1 MSCNF
6 NPLNRGQLIFFLFS
20 LQAVLIVF
28 PATTF
33 AETPSTNKPA
43 NYSAVAISIDVKGR
57 ITDQQGQALEGI
69 TVSVKGSARAT
80 STNADGIFVLN
91 RVDENAT
98 LVVTGV
104 SIYSIEIPVNR
115 RVQIDVVVQT
125 RSAEQTEVVV
135 TALGITRR
143 SKTLV
148 YATQTVKPSELT
160 EVRDANNVLNSFQ
173 GKIANATISQGSG
186 GVGSG
191 ARIVMRGNRSIQGSS
206 NALIVV
212 DGVPFNNST
221 TSSAGSDFGSIQS
234 SDGAS
239 NINPDDIASV
249 TVLRGASAAALYGSQ
264 AGNGVIIITTKKG
277 IKDKVSVTLNS
288 GVVTES
294 PFALPDFQNSY
305 GQGNSGILDASSGES
320 WGEKLNGQSYVN
332 YLGKQSVYSAEPDN
346 VRDFF
351 RKGLSL
357 NNSLAISGGT
367 EKAQTYFS
375 YTNNVMQGIIPAN
388 NLTRHT
394 VNLRVSN
401 QITSRLS
408 TDVKITYINQI
419 IRNRPRTGE
428 ENAPVLDIYQI
439 PRNVSLND
447 AKLYDTID
455 NIGLPRPV
463 SFPSTLNSI
472 YQNPYWM
479 INRTSINE
487 GRDRLIGFL
496 SAKYKLT
503 DWLNITARANLDR
516 TRTNVQ
522 NSMSEGTKI
531 FTKAGFGGEYIEQ
544 NVVLT
549 DQWYDAILQGNN
561 TITKDVKVNYN
572 VGFIFQDRKFDARSI
587 SAGGLNIPNNFSLSF
602 AQSAIPSADF
612 TQVQTQSGFAQV
624 NLSYKD
630 AVFIDGSVRNDWDSR
645 LPGSHSYLYSSLGLS
660 VVLSDLTKLPAA
672 VSFLKTSI
680 NYAEVGNGG
689 QFGLLNS
696 VYAYESGGTGAG
708 YLSRS
713 ATLPIAGLKPE
724 IVKNFEVGAEARFI
738 DDRIGFTATYYNS
751 NSFNQ
756 LLLVSLPVGTGY
768 VNQYI
773 NAGNIQNR
781 GFELVVTGS
790 PLRTTNFNWDL
801 SLNFALNRNKVVA
814 LSEDVKVF
822 YLGGSRAA
830 TPKVEEGKQYGDLSS
845 LTWQK
850 DTKGNYVVDADG
862 KPLLTTEEEY
872 LGNFNPKETIGFTNT
887 FTYKKASL
895 RILLDGRIGGTIVS
909 GTEMNLAFSGI
920 TKATENYREGNWS
933 LGGVDADGAA
943 VNKTITSQD
952 FWQVASGKRA
962 GAGSFFAYDATSFR
976 VREVSLGYALIEKN
990 TSFIKTLRLSLVA
1003 RNLLWLYRG
1012 SSQMDIPGLGKRK
1025 MWFDPDMSLGNG
1037 NYQGIEY
1044 GTMPSTR
1051 SFGLNLQAIF

>member
-1 MSCNF
+1 MSCDFNF
-6 NPLNRGQLIFFLFS
+6 LNRRPLILFVLFLH
-20 LQAVLIVF
+20 ANLIVLQPNVF
-28 PATTF
+28 G
-33 AETPSTNKPA
+33 ETPSA
-43 NYSAVAISIDVKGR
+43 NRSGSNSAVAASIDIRGTV
-57 ITDQQGQALEGI
+57 TDQQGQTLEGI
-69 TVSVKGSARAT
+69 TISVKGSDKAT
-80 STNADGIFVLN
+80 STNASGIFALKG
-91 RVDENAT
+91 VDENAT
-98 LVVTGV
+98 LVISGV
-104 SIYSIEIPVNR
+104 SIISTEVPVNSR
-115 RVQIDVVVQT
+115 TQIDIVVET
-125 RSAEQTEVVV
+125 RSDEQTAVVV

-143 SKTLV
+143 AKTLV

-173 GKIANATISQGSG
+173 GKIANASISQGSG

-191 ARIVMRGNRSIQGSS
+191 ARIVLRGNRSIQGSS

-212 DGVPFNNST
+212 DGVPFNNTT
-221 TSSAGSDFGSIQS
+221 TSRAGSDFGSIQS

-239 NINPDDIASV
+239 NINPDDIASI

-277 IKDKVSVTLNS
+277 TKDKVSVTLNS
-288 GVVTES
+288 GIVTES

-305 GQGNSGILDASSGES
+305 GQGNSGILDPSSGES
-320 WGEKLNGQSYVN
+320 WGEKMSGQSFVN
-332 YLGKQSVYSAEPDN
+332 YLGRQSTYSAAPDN
-346 VRDFF
+346 VREFF
-351 RKGLSL
+351 RRGVSF
-357 NNSLAISGGT
+357 NNSLAVSGGT

-394 VNLRVSN
+394 VNIRVSN

-408 TDVKITYINQI
+408 TDVKVTYVNQI

-428 ENAPVLDIYQI
+428 ENSPVLDIYQI
-439 PRNVSLND
+439 PRNIPLDD
-447 AKLYDTID
+447 AKIYDSID
-455 NIGLPRPV
+455 NLGLPRPV

-487 GRDRLIGFL
+487 GRDRLIGFI
-496 SAKYKLT
+496 SAKYKFT
-503 DWLNITARANLDR
+503 DWLNLTARANLDK
-516 TRTNVQ
+516 TRTLMQ

-531 FTKAGFGGEYIEQ
+531 FTRAGFGGEYIEQ

-561 TITKDVKVNYN
+561 SIANDFKASYN

-587 SAGGLNIPNNFSLSF
+587 AAGGLNIPNNFSMSF
-602 AQSAIPSADF
+602 AQSPIPSADF
-612 TQVQTQSGFAQV
+612 TQIQTQSGFAQLT
-624 NLSYKD
+624 LSYKD
-630 AVFIDGSVRNDWDSR
+630 AVFVDGSVRNDWDSR
-645 LPGSHSYLYSSLGLS
+645 LPGSHSFLYSSLGLS
-660 VVLSDLTKLPAA
+660 AVLSDMVKLPS
-672 VSFLKTSI
+672 VISFLKASV

-696 VYAYESGGTGAG
+696 VYAYEAGGTGAG
-708 YLSRS
+708 YLSRG

-724 IVKNFEVGAEARFI
+724 IVKNLEVGAEVRFI
-738 DDRIGFTATYYNS
+738 NDRIGFTATYYKS

-773 NAGNIQNR
+773 NAGNIQNK
-781 GFELVVTGS
+781 GFELVITGA
-790 PLRTTNFNWDL
+790 PIRTANFNWDL
-801 SLNFALNRNKVVA
+801 SLNFALNRNKVIA
-814 LSEDVKVF
+814 LSDDVKVF

-830 TPKVEEGKQYGDLSS
+830 TPKVEEGGQYGDLSS

-850 DTKGNYVVDADG
+850 DTKGNYVVSPDG
-862 KPLLTTEEEY
+862 KPVLTSDEEY
-872 LGNFNPKETIGFTNT
+872 LGNFSPRETVGFTNT
-887 FTYKKASL
+887 FTYKKLSL
-895 RILLDGRIGGTIVS
+895 RILLDGRVGGTLVS

-920 TKATENYREGNWS
+920 TKGTEAYREGGWN
-933 LGGVDADGAA
+933 LGGVDADGAPI
-943 VNKTITSQD
+943 NTTIKAQD

-976 VREVSLGYALIEKN
+976 VREVSVGYSLLDRQQGFFK
-990 TSFIKTLRLSLVA
+990 TIKVSAIA
-1003 RNLLWLYRG
+1003 RNLFWLYRG
-1012 SSQMDIPGLGKRK
+1012 SSKMDLPGIGKRK
-1025 MWFDPDMSLGNG
+1025 MWFDPDMSIGNG

-1051 SFGLNLQAIF
+1051 SIGLNLQAIF